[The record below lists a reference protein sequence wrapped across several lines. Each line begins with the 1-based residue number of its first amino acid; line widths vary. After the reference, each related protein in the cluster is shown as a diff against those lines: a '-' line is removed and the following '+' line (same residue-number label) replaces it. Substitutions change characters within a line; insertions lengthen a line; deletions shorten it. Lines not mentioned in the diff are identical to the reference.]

1 MSESLT
7 FSIQKMEYE
16 GLDREI
22 KRTMRR
28 SARDAVQLGYM
39 LRQMAEKKIWAAA
52 FDSFDE
58 YLSRELC
65 MDYTMA
71 TRFMNIN
78 RKYSVSGDSMEIAE
92 EYEEYSP
99 GLLIEMLNMPPELE
113 AGVTPDMT
121 VKQVREIKKQAKAER
136 KASVQPQTE
145 EKETVID
152 GEYREIEEEE
162 IFATSQPEKDRMHDE
177 NWFVRQYIKMMPGE
191 ASSLFEICR
200 KEQNNSDRAKSVQ
213 KFIAPYGLHANSSS
227 EYDFTFH
234 GFVAGMDFRIG
245 DEKIHLKYGRFVVE
259 LMKLMDEK
267 SLPEEKLSA
276 YGLPKTVY
284 PEGSLITTV
293 GCGHKYYCFSCAQ
306 DCIIRQKDRYCRE
319 APFGNPFPCT
329 TMHVLENIREEQPD
343 GQCQFINLDM
353 AEHILGKDP
362 EPCCK
367 NCDNESCGY
376 RCQRS
381 INKVNTEAAD
391 SDLMPKDGLAVTK
404 YILKQENKI
413 LDDMLKFNDLPEM
426 TVLKQKTIVAA
437 LAAMVCDLEAAESAP
452 GPEPQP
458 ELPILKNNDQRKQ
471 WLGDYKTWGL
481 WYRDENIDVNY
492 YKYDFEDGSR
502 LVVAEYLQRQDYWK
516 KNKIEDEH
524 FYHLLQAG
532 KEGYGFNYNEKYRN
546 STDSETYLV
555 DFLKNLRKKKIG
567 GK

>member
-39 LRQMAEKKIWAAA
+39 LRQMVEKKIWAAA

-191 ASSLFEICR
+191 ASSLFEI
-200 KEQNNSDRAKSVQ
+200 
-213 KFIAPYGLHANSSS
+213 
-227 EYDFTFH
+227 
-234 GFVAGMDFRIG
+234 
-245 DEKIHLKYGRFVVE
+245 
-259 LMKLMDEK
+259 
-267 SLPEEKLSA
+267 
-276 YGLPKTVY
+276 
-284 PEGSLITTV
+284 
-293 GCGHKYYCFSCAQ
+293 
-306 DCIIRQKDRYCRE
+306 
-319 APFGNPFPCT
+319 
-329 TMHVLENIREEQPD
+329 
-343 GQCQFINLDM
+343 
-353 AEHILGKDP
+353 
-362 EPCCK
+362 
-367 NCDNESCGY
+367 
-376 RCQRS
+376 
-381 INKVNTEAAD
+381 
-391 SDLMPKDGLAVTK
+391 
-404 YILKQENKI
+404 
-413 LDDMLKFNDLPEM
+413 
-426 TVLKQKTIVAA
+426 
-437 LAAMVCDLEAAESAP
+437 
-452 GPEPQP
+452 
-458 ELPILKNNDQRKQ
+458 
-471 WLGDYKTWGL
+471 
-481 WYRDENIDVNY
+481 
-492 YKYDFEDGSR
+492 
-502 LVVAEYLQRQDYWK
+502 
-516 KNKIEDEH
+516 
-524 FYHLLQAG
+524 
-532 KEGYGFNYNEKYRN
+532 
-546 STDSETYLV
+546 
-555 DFLKNLRKKKIG
+555 
-567 GK
+567 

>member
-65 MDYTMA
+65 MDYTMT

-121 VKQVREIKKQAKAER
+121 VRQVREIKKQAKAER
-136 KASVQPQTE
+136 KVLVQPPEE

-152 GEYREIEEEE
+152 GEYREIEEAEE
-162 IFATSQPEKDRMHDE
+162 KIVATSQLEKDKMHDE

-213 KFIAPYGLHANSSS
+213 KFIAPYGFHANSCS

-234 GFVAGMDFRIG
+234 GFVAGMDFGIG

-284 PEGSLITTV
+284 PEGSLITTA
-293 GCGHKYYCFSCAQ
+293 GCGHKYNCSSCAQ
-306 DCIIRQKDRYCRE
+306 DCMIRQKDRYCDE
-319 APFGNPFPCT
+319 APVGNPFSCT
-329 TMHVLENIREEQPD
+329 TMHVLENIRSELE
-343 GQCQFINLDM
+343 GMCQFINLDM
-353 AEHILGKDP
+353 AEHMPGSGAP
-362 EPCCK
+362 SPCCK
-367 NCDNESCGY
+367 NCGNTLCGF

-381 INKVNTEAAD
+381 IPKAD
-391 SDLMPKDGLAVTK
+391 VPV
-404 YILKQENKI
+404 QESEVI
-413 LDDMLKFNDLPEM
+413 
-426 TVLKQKTIVAA
+426 
-437 LAAMVCDLEAAESAP
+437 
-452 GPEPQP
+452 QP
-458 ELPILKNNDQRKQ
+458 ELPALKNNDQRKQ

-492 YKYDFEDGSR
+492 YKYDFNDGSR
-502 LVVAEYLQRQDYWK
+502 LVVAEYPQRQCYRK

-555 DFLKNLRKKKIG
+555 DFLKNLRKKK
-567 GK
+567 

>member
-293 GCGHKYYCFSCAQ
+293 GC
-306 DCIIRQKDRYCRE
+306 
-319 APFGNPFPCT
+319 
-329 TMHVLENIREEQPD
+329 
-343 GQCQFINLDM
+343 
-353 AEHILGKDP
+353 
-362 EPCCK
+362 
-367 NCDNESCGY
+367 
-376 RCQRS
+376 
-381 INKVNTEAAD
+381 
-391 SDLMPKDGLAVTK
+391 LM
-404 YILKQENKI
+404 
-413 LDDMLKFNDLPEM
+413 
-426 TVLKQKTIVAA
+426 
-437 LAAMVCDLEAAESAP
+437 
-452 GPEPQP
+452 
-458 ELPILKNNDQRKQ
+458 
-471 WLGDYKTWGL
+471 
-481 WYRDENIDVNY
+481 
-492 YKYDFEDGSR
+492 
-502 LVVAEYLQRQDYWK
+502 
-516 KNKIEDEH
+516 
-524 FYHLLQAG
+524 
-532 KEGYGFNYNEKYRN
+532 
-546 STDSETYLV
+546 
-555 DFLKNLRKKKIG
+555 
-567 GK
+567 